1 MPFIPVYLIVLTYYL
16 ITTNLLIRNP
26 KMRLIHSLTGTFIL
40 LLGAMV
46 LLFGQL
52 VYHLLVSATGTK
64 IAGTTMDLMDS
75 EAAALSSNLNQVGVM
90 LITVGILSL
99 AINHVLKAL
108 GVIR

>member
-1 MPFIPVYLIVLTYYL
+1 
-16 ITTNLLIRNP
+16 
-26 KMRLIHSLTGTFIL
+26 MRLIHSLTGTFIL